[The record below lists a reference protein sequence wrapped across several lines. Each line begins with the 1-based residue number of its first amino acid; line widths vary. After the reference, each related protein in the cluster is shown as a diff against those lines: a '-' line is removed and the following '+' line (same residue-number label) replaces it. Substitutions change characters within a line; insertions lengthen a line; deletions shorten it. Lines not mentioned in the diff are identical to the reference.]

1 MKINSALKLKQV
13 AWVLGALVAV
23 IVFIAVAH
31 SSAKVSVQLSRL
43 NWILRSLDSLDLAP
57 KPCMRG
63 IGVRG
68 PDS

>member
-1 MKINSALKLKQV
+1 
-13 AWVLGALVAV
+13 
-23 IVFIAVAH
+23 VFIAVAH